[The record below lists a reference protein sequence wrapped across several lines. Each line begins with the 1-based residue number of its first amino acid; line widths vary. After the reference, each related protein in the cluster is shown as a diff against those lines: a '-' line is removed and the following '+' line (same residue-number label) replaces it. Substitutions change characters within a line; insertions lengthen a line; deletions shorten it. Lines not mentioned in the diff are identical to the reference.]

1 MMLCVPTPI
10 MHQHA
15 AGDEVG
21 VEILDVEVVDR
32 DRFVQL
38 LKPQSRYNPRIPG
51 ERLDRVPNRQVS
63 CRYPAPAHD
72 VERVA
77 GRRVDV
83 IAAKLDVQQL
93 VVLPD
98 EDLLDRL
105 QRQLA
110 GLLRYVFY
118 RDSRQSR
125 ESLNQF

>member
-1 MMLCVPTPI
+1 

-15 AGDEVG
+15 ASDEVG
-21 VEILDVEVVDR
+21 VEVLDVEVVDE
-32 DRFVQL
+32 DGGIQL

-51 ERLDRVPNRQVS
+51 ECPDAVPNHQVPRS
-63 CRYPAPAHD
+63 NPAPAHD
-72 VERVA
+72 VERVVS
-77 GRRVDV
+77 RRIDG
-83 IAAKLDVQQL
+83 APARLDVQKL